1 MFSGLEDLDHFNNS
15 ETLEAVKMSDIQTVT
30 GTIKTRYNNDRN
42 PKVNLVMDDGGK
54 YSDYSGD
61 NVPAEAVAGATVTFA
76 MKTNG
81 QYKNVAGKVQVVSAS
96 TQAPQAQSQPQG
108 QPQGAPQGVDTRQ
121 VMIMRQNAM
130 GHAVQFCNKTHP
142 DGYTVEDA
150 IAEAEKMLAWYQS

>member
-1 MFSGLEDLDHFNNS
+1 MFSDLEDLEHFNNS

-81 QYKNVAGKVQVVSAS
+81 QYQNVAGKVQVVSAS
-96 TQAPQAQSQPQG
+96 AQAPAAAPQAP
-108 QPQGAPQGVDTRQ
+108 GAVDTRQ
-121 VMIMRQNAM
+121 LMIMRQNSM
-130 GHAVQFCNKTHP
+130 GHAVNFCNKTKP
-142 DGYTVEDA
+142 DGYTVEEA
-150 IAEAEKMLAWYQS
+150 IAVAETMLTWYQS

>member
-1 MFSGLEDLDHFNNS
+1 MFSDLEDLDHFNNS

-81 QYKNVAGKVQVVSAS
+81 QYQNVAGKVQVVSAS
-96 TQAPQAQSQPQG
+96 AQAPQA

-130 GHAVQFCNKTHP
+130 GHAVQYCNKTKP
-142 DGYTVEDA
+142 DGYEVDDA
-150 IAEAEKMLAWYQS
+150 ILVATKLVEWYQS